1 MPTNDYTEQMKAVV
15 ERSIE
20 ENELEAF
27 EEYWDLAKELVEAL
41 PIRAFYV
48 VADEGYG
55 NLAIITDRSIIDIE
69 ADDDDDDLGYISV
82 TTIESI
88 GKVHFRTGPVPTLP
102 DSEDAQLTIILSIT
116 GATGSGPYW
125 IAETDAEC
133 KHLKRFGAALM
144 GAINGH

>member
-1 MPTNDYTEQMKAVV
+1 MPSGDYTKQMLAAV
-15 ERSIE
+15 ERAIE

-27 EEYWDLAKELVEAL
+27 EEYWDLAKELVDDL

-48 VADEGYG
+48 VADDGYG
-55 NLAIITDRSIIDIE
+55 NVAIITDRSIIDIE

-88 GKVHFRTGPVPTLP
+88 AKVHFRAGPVPTLP

-125 IAETDAEC
+125 IAETDDEC
-133 KHLKRFGAALM
+133 KHLTRFGAALM

>member
-1 MPTNDYTEQMKAVV
+1 MPGSDYTKQMETVV
-15 ERSIE
+15 ERTIE

-27 EEYWDLAKELVEAL
+27 EEYWDLSKELIAGL
-41 PIRAFYV
+41 PVRAFYLA
-48 VADEGYG
+48 ADEGYG

-82 TTIESI
+82 TTVESI
-88 GKVHFRTGPVPTLP
+88 AKVHFRAGPVPTLP
-102 DSEDAQLTIILSIT
+102 NSEDAQLTIILSLA

-125 IAETDAEC
+125 IAETDAEYQ
-133 KHLKRFGAALM
+133 HLKRFGAALM

>member
-1 MPTNDYTEQMKAVV
+1 MSSRDYTEQMETVV
-15 ERSIE
+15 KRIIE

-27 EEYWDLAKELVEAL
+27 EEYWDLSRDLIAGL
-41 PIRAFYV
+41 PVRAFYV
-48 VADEGYG
+48 IADEGYG

-88 GKVHFRTGPVPTLP
+88 AKVHFRAGPVQTIPNS
-102 DSEDAQLTIILSIT
+102 DDAQLTIILSLT

-125 IAETDAEC
+125 IAETDAEY
-133 KHLKRFGAALM
+133 KRLKRFGAALM
-144 GAINGH
+144 SAINGH